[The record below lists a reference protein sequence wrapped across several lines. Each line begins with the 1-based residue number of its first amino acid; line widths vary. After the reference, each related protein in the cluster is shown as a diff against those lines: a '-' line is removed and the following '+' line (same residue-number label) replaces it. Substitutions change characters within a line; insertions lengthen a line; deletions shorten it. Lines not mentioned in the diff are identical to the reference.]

1 MKLYTMKNIWR
12 LKWAKKSPQ
21 FLTIS
26 VIIMNSV
33 IIKGKNCYP
42 QGFLGECKYVVKEK
56 NMLWFF
62 TSDDSIMLSGDS
74 DKEDS
79 NEEN

>member
-12 LKWAKKSPQ
+12 LKWATKSAQ

-26 VIIMNSV
+26 VIMMNSV
-33 IIKGKNCYP
+33 IIKGRNCYP

-56 NMLWFF
+56 NMLGFF
-62 TSDDSIMLSGDS
+62 TTDDSVMLSGDS

-79 NEEN
+79 KEET

>member
-12 LKWAKKSPQ
+12 LKSPQ

-26 VIIMNSV
+26 VIMMNSV

>member
-1 MKLYTMKNIWR
+1 MKNIWR
-12 LKWAKKSPQ
+12 LKWATKSAQ

-26 VIIMNSV
+26 VIM
-33 IIKGKNCYP
+33 IKGRNCYP

-56 NMLWFF
+56 NMLGFF
-62 TSDDSIMLSGDS
+62 TTDDSVMLSGDS

-79 NEEN
+79 KEET

>member
-1 MKLYTMKNIWR
+1 M
-12 LKWAKKSPQ
+12 
-21 FLTIS
+21 
-26 VIIMNSV
+26 MNSV

-79 NEEN
+79 EEN